1 MGKHYSIEFKH
12 RIAKS
17 SNRQIVKSSNRRHSK
32 PRKAKMPKRK
42 DTLPGDNPQD
52 IKTLLKRMEYLETEN
67 AILKKFKELNEQ
79 KARQK
84 RNIKPNN
91 DKYYFTRRTQ

>member
-1 MGKHYSIEFKH
+1 MGKHYSIEFKY
-12 RIAKS
+12 RIA
-17 SNRQIVKSSNRRHSK
+17 KSSNRRHSK

-67 AILKKFKELNEQ
+67 AILKKFKELDIQ

>member
-1 MGKHYSIEFKH
+1 
-12 RIAKS
+12 
-17 SNRQIVKSSNRRHSK
+17 
-32 PRKAKMPKRK
+32 MPKRK

-67 AILKKFKELNEQ
+67 AILKKFKELDEQ
-79 KARQK
+79 KVRQK